1 MEYGEAKKNLRDDEQ
16 KDVLPSGFV
25 TYPKHMEKSPSGQ
38 AVAAEP
44 RLIKKGF

>member
-1 MEYGEAKKNLRDDEQ
+1 M
-16 KDVLPSGFV
+16 PSGFV

-44 RLIKKGF
+44 CLIKKGFYDGLIFHRVMKGF